1 MKKYFLAESHFP
13 KSPKTSH
20 RYSRLNIPAYVL
32 LLMDHPKLTKEK
44 LKSLFCEVMELQVRC
59 ETFEFCAKNASPE
72 MKHHYEACWKD
83 CHWRLCS
90 QIGKLWYYVCGTE
103 QMNPWE
109 RPNV

>member
-1 MKKYFLAESHFP
+1 MRAQEIPSKRDRTFIYLFLG
-13 KSPKTSH
+13 KI
-20 RYSRLNIPAYVL
+20 SRRISLRTFR
-32 LLMDHPKLTKEK
+32 MDHPKLTKEK
-44 LKSLFCEVMELQVRC
+44 LKTLFCEVMELQVRC